1 MNSNITALTDL
12 VCYMEV
18 TSDDICL
25 DYQSKHYVFCS
36 NQCLERF
43 QSNPHLYI
51 GYPGSEAPKHA
62 GKEIIKTRTLK
73 LAEPLPREVADKVI
87 DYIESMMGT
96 HYVEIN
102 EDRIDITYDFLQ
114 ATKYQIEAAVTE
126 AGAVLD
132 DSWTEKLRRILV
144 HFTEDTEAATLEAKP
159 PSKAG
164 HHH

>member
-1 MNSNITALTDL
+1 
-12 VCYMEV
+12 MEV
-18 TSDDICL
+18 NSDDICL
-25 DYQSKHYVFCS
+25 DYQGKHYVFCS

-73 LAEPLPREVADKVI
+73 LAEPLPQEVADRVV
-87 DYIESMMGT
+87 DYLKNMMGT

-114 ATKYQIEAAVTE
+114 ATESQIEAAIIN
-126 AGAVLD
+126 AGAILND
-132 DSWTEKLRRILV
+132 NWPEKLKRILV
-144 HFTEDTEAATLEAKP
+144 HYTEDTEAVTLEAKP
-159 PSKAG
+159 PLRRG

>member
-1 MNSNITALTDL
+1 MNSNITRLTDL
-12 VCYMEV
+12 VCNMEV
-18 TSDDICL
+18 HSDDISL
-25 DYQSKHYVFCS
+25 DYQGKHYVFCS

-43 QSNPHLYI
+43 QANPHLYI
-51 GYPGSEAPKHA
+51 GYPGSKSPKHA

-73 LAEPLPREVADKVI
+73 LAEPLPQEVANRVI
-87 DYIESMMGT
+87 DYIENMMGT

-114 ATKYQIEAAVTE
+114 ATESQIEATIVD

-132 DSWTEKLRRILV
+132 DNWTEKLRRILV
-144 HFTEDTEAATLEAKP
+144 QFTEDTEATTLEAKP
-159 PSKAG
+159 PSARR